1 MNTANPTQ
9 HHGFDLLHHNFDVCV
24 VGGGVAGMCAALA
37 AARRGA
43 NTCLIHDRPVLGGN
57 ASSEIRMWICGAH
70 GMTESGL
77 LEEIKLDNAHRN
89 PGLNYSIWDSVLW
102 GKVFNQP
109 NLTCLLNTSVTG
121 CDTEAAVGGGGSANK
136 NANRRIASVLAWQLT
151 SQTWHRVGA
160 TLFIDCSGDSILARP
175 SGAETRWGRESRADF
190 GETIPPETADRK
202 TMGNSLL
209 IQTRRND
216 TPQSFTRPEWAYR
229 FESPDDL
236 PHRIKG
242 VSAHNF
248 WWIELGGLDD
258 TIGDSEAIRDEL
270 MKTAWGVWDYIKNVS
285 PAKDEAANWS
295 LEWLGSLPGKRENRR
310 YVGDHTMTEHD
321 VRAGGDFPDV
331 VAYGGWSMDDHH
343 PAGML
348 YPGKPTLFHDAP
360 SPYGIPYRT
369 LYSRNVDNLLCAG
382 RNISV
387 THAALSSCRV
397 MGTCAV
403 LGQAA
408 GTAAAICIAKNLRP
422 ASVFPDHVTEL
433 QTALMDDDATLPG
446 HTRAPGALARAAQ
459 GPDPVLAD
467 GTERSYKRT
476 DHLWRGAAG
485 SALTW
490 TWDTPTRVGGLR
502 MVLDSSLNADKRQPC
517 AWPQRTD
524 RSRMP
529 GTLVKSYRIEA
540 QTDGVWQ
547 TVHRETDNRHRL
559 VRVPLNLEA
568 TAVRLVPESSW
579 NGADEMRIYAAEPTH
594 HGDAC
599 PPPIPRGA
607 AWRDVVAAVPAH
619 DLAAPDS
626 GLENPDS
633 EFDHGEEPVTAHGT
647 GA

>member
-1 MNTANPTQ
+1 MTTPLPSE
-9 HHGFDLLHHNFDVCV
+9 HHGFDLRHQNFDVCV
-24 VGGGVAGMCAALA
+24 VGGGVAGLCAALA

-77 LEEIKLDNAHRN
+77 LEEIKLDNVHRN
-89 PGLNYSIWDSVLW
+89 PGLNYSVWDSVLW
-102 GKVFNQP
+102 GKAFNQP

-121 CDTEAAVGGGGSANK
+121 CDTEAAEGGGGD
-136 NANRRIASVLAWQLT
+136 RRIASVLAWQLT

-175 SGAETRWGRESRADF
+175 SGAETRWGRESRAEF
-190 GETIPPETADRK
+190 GETIPPATADRK

-216 TPQSFTRPEWAYR
+216 TPQTFIRPEWAYR
-229 FESPDDL
+229 FASPEDL

-248 WWIELGGLDD
+248 WWIELGGLND
-258 TIGDSEAIRDEL
+258 TIGDAESIRDEL

-310 YVGDHTMTEHD
+310 YVGDHTLTEHD
-321 VRAGGDFPDV
+321 VRGGGTFPDV

-348 YPGKPTLFHDAP
+348 YPGKPTVFHDAP
-360 SPYGIPYRT
+360 SPYGIPYRS
-369 LYSRNVDNLLCAG
+369 LFSRNVSNLMCAG

-403 LGQAA
+403 IGQAA
-408 GTAAAICIAKNLRP
+408 GTAAALCIAKKLRP
-422 ASVFPDHVTEL
+422 ASLFPDHVAEL
-433 QTALMDDDATLPG
+433 QRALMDDDATLPG
-446 HTRAPGALARAAQ
+446 HVRAADALARAAA
-459 GPDPVLAD
+459 GPDPVLSD
-467 GTERSYKRT
+467 GTERSYRRT

-485 SALTW
+485 TELEWS
-490 TWDTPTRVGGLR
+490 WDAPTRVGGLR
-502 MVLDSSLNADKRQPC
+502 LVFDSSLNADKRMPC
-517 AWPQRTD
+517 SWPQRSG

-529 GTLVKSYRIEA
+529 GTLVKAYRVEA
-540 QTDGVWQ
+540 QVGGAWQ
-547 TVHRETDNRHRL
+547 TVHRETDNHHRL
-559 VRVPLNLEA
+559 VRVPLNVEA
-568 TAVRLVPESSW
+568 TAVRLVPESAW
-579 NGADEMRIYAAEPTH
+579 NGADELRIYAAEPTR
-594 HGDAC
+594 DAAAC
-599 PPPIPRGA
+599 PPPVAPGA
-607 AWRDVVAAVPAH
+607 RWRDVVARVAPD
-619 DLAAPDS
+619 DLRPPDS
-626 GLENPDS
+626 GLEPT
-633 EFDHGEEPVTAHGT
+633 EGAFDHGDDAVAEHGT